1 MKSEAVA
8 FGVAGILFGLIAGW
22 IMGSQ
27 DEAGRRQP
35 LTASPA
41 AAAAGARSRRV
52 AGPAARRGQGDGV
65 PERRRT

>member
-22 IMGSQ
+22 IIGSQ
-27 DEAGRRQP
+27 DQAGRRQP

-41 AAAAGARSRRV
+41 AAAGARSGRV
-52 AGPAARRGQGDGV
+52 AG
-65 PERRRT
+65 RRRSTKPR

>member
-27 DEAGRRQP
+27 DEAGRRPP

-41 AAAAGARSRRV
+41 AAAAA
-52 AGPAARRGQGDGV
+52 PAAR
-65 PERRRT
+65 PRRRPRRSTKPR